1 MEKITI
7 SSKIDS
13 TFEFEMTAHGISLR
27 NSKTLFQTEVKPGI
41 KYDVECKN
49 VEGKLWEVTIPKGLI
64 PNGSYDFNLCVIAE
78 EFFFTPVTGKLNVV
92 SAKTIKVSGVQVE
105 LDDEEE
111 TKEETKKVDETVTET
126 VAPIISDDGTRSK
139 VQMIKDRINERKRP
153 SPSPR
158 YQFFKTDKELEE
170 ERLANKKY
178 KTIFTENE
186 LDNKPIKTET
196 TPVVEDITE
205 SVEIDDVLDH
215 ELDTSVKLDTT
226 DVKDIVEDVVETTP
240 EKKVLPTLP
249 PMFNKS
255 KEVVEATVDP
265 NDKVKEILSN
275 INEPTPIPT
284 IEVTETGTFFDELD
298 EMKEINK
305 RRKTNRA
312 VKDAIRKT
320 TKKD

>member
-1 MEKITI
+1 
-7 SSKIDS
+7 
-13 TFEFEMTAHGISLR
+13 
-27 NSKTLFQTEVKPGI
+27 
-41 KYDVECKN
+41 
-49 VEGKLWEVTIPKGLI
+49 
-64 PNGSYDFNLCVIAE
+64 
-78 EFFFTPVTGKLNVV
+78 
-92 SAKTIKVSGVQVE
+92 
-105 LDDEEE
+105 
-111 TKEETKKVDETVTET
+111 
-126 VAPIISDDGTRSK
+126 
-139 VQMIKDRINERKRP
+139 
-153 SPSPR
+153 
-158 YQFFKTDKELEE
+158 
-170 ERLANKKY
+170 
-178 KTIFTENE
+178 
-186 LDNKPIKTET
+186 
-196 TPVVEDITE
+196 
-205 SVEIDDVLDH
+205 
-215 ELDTSVKLDTT
+215 
-226 DVKDIVEDVVETTP
+226 TTP